1 MFHFTMDTS
10 YRFFYLFS
18 FPAVVAGQSRGSRA
32 LVMLLGMTEL
42 IAVII
47 MTTRVFEVITGSSSC
62 QCAHSVAMTNILI
75 I

>member
-10 YRFFYLFS
+10 CRFFYVFS
-18 FPAVVAGQSRGSRA
+18 FPAIGAGQSRGRRA
-32 LVMLLGMTEL
+32 LMLLAMTEL

>member
-1 MFHFTMDTS
+1 MDTP
-10 YRFFYLFS
+10 YRFFNVFS
-18 FPAVVAGQSRGSRA
+18 FPAIGAGQYTGQSRGSRA

-47 MTTRVFEVITGSSSC
+47 MTTRVFDVITGSSSC

>member
-1 MFHFTMDTS
+1 MDTP
-10 YRFFYLFS
+10 YRFFNVFS
-18 FPAVVAGQSRGSRA
+18 FPAIGAGQSRGSKA
-32 LVMLLGMTEL
+32 PVMLLGMTEL

-62 QCAHSVAMTNILI
+62 QFAHSVAMTNILI